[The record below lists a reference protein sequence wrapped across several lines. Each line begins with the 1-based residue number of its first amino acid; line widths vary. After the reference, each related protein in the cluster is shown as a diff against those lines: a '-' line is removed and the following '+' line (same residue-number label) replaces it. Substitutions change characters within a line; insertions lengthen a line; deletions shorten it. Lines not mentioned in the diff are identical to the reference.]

1 MTELGRAYGSALYA
15 LAEDEKQEDAFLSQL
30 GEVCKLLADNPD
42 YVRLIKDKA
51 IAKTERLALLDG
63 AFSGQIHP
71 YLLNFMKLL
80 CERGAFGEMAAPAK
94 RSISPVTMKS
104 MALFRPRYFP
114 RRRSATS
121 SLRGSRRRLNAHPAS
136 M

>member
-51 IAKTERLALLDG
+51 
-63 AFSGQIHP
+63 
-71 YLLNFMKLL
+71 
-80 CERGAFGEMAAPAK
+80 
-94 RSISPVTMKS
+94 
-104 MALFRPRYFP
+104 
-114 RRRSATS
+114 SA
-121 SLRGSRRRLNAHPAS
+121 
-136 M
+136 

>member
-63 AFSGQIHP
+63 DRCGGCNMSLPTSTVKRVATGEGIVE
-71 YLLNFMKLL
+71 
-80 CERGAFGEMAAPAK
+80 CENCGRILYA
-94 RSISPVTMKS
+94 
-104 MALFRPRYFP
+104 
-114 RRRSATS
+114 
-121 SLRGSRRRLNAHPAS
+121 
-136 M
+136 

>member
-51 IAKTERLALLDG
+51 IAKPNVWHCWT
-63 AFSGQIHP
+63 
-71 YLLNFMKLL
+71 
-80 CERGAFGEMAAPAK
+80 AP
-94 RSISPVTMKS
+94 
-104 MALFRPRYFP
+104 FP
-114 RRRSATS
+114 GRFIRIC
-121 SLRGSRRRLNAHPAS
+121 
-136 M
+136 

>member
-30 GEVCKLLADNPD
+30 GEVCKLFADNPD

-71 YLLNFMKLL
+71 YLLNFFKILCSEGIVRSFSVSAEFYEAALRAGGVRRNGRLPSGVYLL
-80 CERGAFGEMAAPAK
+80 
-94 RSISPVTMKS
+94 
-104 MALFRPRYFP
+104 LQ
-114 RRRSATS
+114 
-121 SLRGSRRRLNAHPAS
+121 
-136 M
+136 

>member
-80 CERGAFGEMAAPAK
+80 CERGAFGEMAACQAEQ
-94 RSISPVTMKS
+94 
-104 MALFRPRYFP
+104 ACDAGCA
-114 RRRSATS
+114 RRC
-121 SLRGSRRRLNAHPAS
+121 GAS
-136 M
+136 GRHACRNGR

>member
-63 AFSGQIHP
+63 DRLVYPGHGGRTTLSQ
-71 YLLNFMKLL
+71 
-80 CERGAFGEMAAPAK
+80 ERRINPWMASAVRDGGA
-94 RSISPVTMKS
+94 S
-104 MALFRPRYFP
+104 
-114 RRRSATS
+114 
-121 SLRGSRRRLNAHPAS
+121 
-136 M
+136 